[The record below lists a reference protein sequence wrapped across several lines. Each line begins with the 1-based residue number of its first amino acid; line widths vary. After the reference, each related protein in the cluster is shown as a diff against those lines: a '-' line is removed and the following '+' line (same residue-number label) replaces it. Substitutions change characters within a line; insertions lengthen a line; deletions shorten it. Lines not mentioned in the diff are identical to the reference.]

1 MSSGVVQAFDRLISL
16 GNLQVGSYTDSKED
30 LVRSL
35 DRVRRFLLEI
45 GSPQKKL
52 SFVHI
57 AGTSGKGS
65 VANYLHEILHADGR
79 KVGTYTSPHT
89 TTYLERFR
97 TEEKLID
104 PALLTSCINE
114 LFTAYEKH
122 LAKYPDSLSYFE
134 LSTCLA
140 FYAFAKAGM
149 EWCVLETG
157 CGGRWDATNVIQA
170 PTVAVITNI
179 DKDHTEILGNSLSLI
194 AFEKAGIIKRGSTVF
209 CGETR
214 PTLKKIFMNEAVE
227 KATALFF
234 VPPPSAK
241 KVPDALGRHQQHN
254 AALAEAAAKE
264 LGIKEEVIAKALE
277 HTQPLPCRF
286 ETIQQ
291 EPLIILDGAHNVAKM
306 KTTIT
311 LMQRLG
317 EKAHIIFG
325 CTATKDAEAMIDLLL
340 PVAKTITTTRFT
352 TTSRKASNPAIL
364 LSKIPKAKR
373 ANFFLD
379 PLEAIRYVQSIAQD
393 RPILATGSLY
403 LAGELRTLWIPESQI
418 LKNRSSF

>member
-1 MSSGVVQAFDRLISL
+1 MSSDFVQAFERLVSL
-16 GNLQVGSYTDSKED
+16 GNLQLKTYTDSKEE
-30 LVRSL
+30 LARSM
-35 DRVRRFLLEI
+35 DRVRQFLLEL

-52 SFVHI
+52 SFVHV

-65 VANYLHEILHADGR
+65 VANYLHEILHADDR

-89 TTYLERFR
+89 TSYLERFR
-97 TEEKLID
+97 TGELLID
-104 PALLTSCINE
+104 PKLLTECIDE
-114 LFTAYEKH
+114 VIVVYQKQ
-122 LAKYPDSLSYFE
+122 LAKHPDPMSYFE

-214 PTLKKIFMNEAVE
+214 PALKKIFMNEAVE

-234 VPPPSAK
+234 IPPPSAK

-254 AALAEAAAKE
+254 AALAEAAARE
-264 LGIKEEVIAKALE
+264 LGISDDVIKKAFDE
-277 HTQPLPCRF
+277 TRSLPCRF
-286 ETIQQ
+286 ETIQN
-291 EPLIILDGAHNVAKM
+291 EPLVILDGAHNVAKM
-306 KTTIT
+306 KSTIA
-311 LMQRLG
+311 LMQQLG

-340 PVAKTITTTRFT
+340 PIAKTITTTRFT
-352 TTSRKASNPAIL
+352 TTARKASNPALL

-379 PLEAIRYVQSIAQD
+379 PFQALAYTQSIAQK
-393 RPILATGSLY
+393 RSVLVTGSLY
-403 LAGELRTLWIPESQI
+403 LAGELRSHWITEDQI
-418 LKNRSSF
+418 LKKRSSF